1 MENKLFVGNIDWNT
15 QEDELRA
22 LFEQH
27 GPVEEAVIIKDKFS
41 GRSKGFG
48 FVTLKNEE
56 DVDKVVGALN
66 GYQLNGRPIVVS
78 KARPAKPRNSRSND
92 RY

>member
-27 GPVEEAVIIKDKFS
+27 APVQEAVIIKDKFS

-48 FVTLKNEE
+48 FVTLESAE
-56 DVDKVVGALN
+56 AVEKVIGALN

-78 KARPAKPRNSRSND
+78 KARPAKPKTSRSND